1 MAGATV
7 AAVVGGAVTEV
18 LGLDAL
24 TGGVVPTD
32 GTAVVAGV
40 VLDGEAPSDAGASVT
55 AGGVGWPDACEVDA
69 AAKPAN
75 TATPATPPAAIHR
88 VAIVVRAI
96 PRSRANSV
104 CRGHEAECAFGS
116 AVPGAGEASGSL
128 RWRAPIGL
136 PEQVR
141 EKPRLGKTFLRAC

>member
-24 TGGVVPTD
+24 AGGVVPTD
-32 GTAVVAGV
+32 GTAAVAGV
-40 VLDGEAPSDAGASVT
+40 VLDGGVPSDAGASVT
-55 AGGVGWPDACEVDA
+55 VGGVGWPDACDVDT

-96 PRSRANSV
+96 PRSRANSG
-104 CRGHEAECAFGS
+104 CRWPRGGVRFRFGGS
-116 AVPGAGEASGSL
+116 GGWRGIGFLTMAGPHRFAGAGKRNAAA
-128 RWRAPIGL
+128 R
-136 PEQVR
+136 
-141 EKPRLGKTFLRAC
+141 